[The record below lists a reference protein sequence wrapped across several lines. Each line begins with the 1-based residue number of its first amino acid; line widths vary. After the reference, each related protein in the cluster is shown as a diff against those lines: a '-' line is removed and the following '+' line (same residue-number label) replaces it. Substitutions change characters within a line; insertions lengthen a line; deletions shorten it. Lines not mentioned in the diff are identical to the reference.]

1 LVKRASDFNI
11 ILEDVSLTH
20 LTFGAEFSRAVEEK
34 LVAQQDAERAKF
46 IVDKTEQE
54 KFAAIIRAQAES
66 KAANLISDA
75 IDRVGPGIV
84 KLRKIDAAKDI
95 SHVLSGS
102 KNISYINP
110 DIPLMFKID

>member
-1 LVKRASDFNI
+1 M
-11 ILEDVSLTH
+11 
-20 LTFGAEFSRAVEEK
+20 
-34 LVAQQDAERAKF
+34 AQQNAEKAKF

-54 KFAAIIRAQAES
+54 KFAAIIIAQAES

-75 IDRVGPGIV
+75 IDKVGPGIV

-95 SHVLSGS
+95 SHTLTNS
-102 KNISYINP
+102 KNVSYINS